1 MRSIVLEPDGN
12 HWSVDL
18 LKPESG
24 FCRAV
29 EVGYEPAP
37 RMGIPLPIYEVVHY
51 QGHQFLDNHG
61 NCYWI
66 FVRAK

>member
-12 HWSVDL
+12 HWAIDL
-18 LKPESG
+18 PHPEKG

-29 EVGYEPAP
+29 EIGYNPTP
-37 RMGIPLPIYEVVHY
+37 RMGVPLPLYEARHY
-51 QGHQFLDNHG
+51 QGHQFLDNKG

-66 FVRAK
+66 FVVEK